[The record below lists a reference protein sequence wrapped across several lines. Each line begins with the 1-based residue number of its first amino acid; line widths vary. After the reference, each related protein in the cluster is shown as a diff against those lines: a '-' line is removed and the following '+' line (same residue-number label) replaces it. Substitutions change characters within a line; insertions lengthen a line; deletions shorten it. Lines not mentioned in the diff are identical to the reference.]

1 MVTRTV
7 IYGYN
12 SVCPVSNENQKR
24 IWNELYKVLD
34 SSDVVLHVLDARD
47 PLGTRCRSVEKY
59 LREEAPHKHLI
70 FVINKVDLVPTKV
83 CVSSSISSPLP
94 PLCPSYPNALKSGCL
109 PQYICCITWK
119 KSVTSLGDQI
129 SDSTSCFRAG
139 SRHGFVLKPCHER
152 CFRPYELSLH
162 PSNWAFR
169 GSLLE
174 SAYTFPLFPVI
185 LDI

>member
-1 MVTRTV
+1 M
-7 IYGYN
+7 
-12 SVCPVSNENQKR
+12 
-24 IWNELYKVLD
+24 D

-83 CVSSSISSPLP
+83 CVSSAISSPP
-94 PLCPSYPNALKSGCL
+94 PPSYPNALKSGCL
-109 PQYICCITWK
+109 PQYLFCITWK

-129 SDSTSCFRAG
+129 SDSTFCLRAR

-162 PSNWAFR
+162 PSIWTCR

-174 SAYTFPLFPVI
+174 SAYTFTLSYCS
-185 LDI
+185 